1 MNIGILGAGQMASVL
16 GSAWTKQGHQ
26 VTLSYSRDRAKL
38 EAAAA
43 AIGARAGSPAEAVDA
58 ADVVVVA
65 TGWDGVTGALTAAG
79 PLDGRV
85 VWSIVN
91 PIKPDFSG
99 LAVGT
104 DTSGSE
110 MIAMQLS
117 PATQFVAAWPPFAQ
131 VLSTGSTAFGAVRAN
146 AFMCGE
152 SAAAKQAIAPLL
164 DALDVRVVD
173 AGPLRAARFIEPAL
187 MLLVH
192 LAYGER
198 FGLVAL
204 DLLRR

>member
-1 MNIGILGAGQMASVL
+1 MNIGILGAGRMATAL
-16 GSAWTKQGHQ
+16 GSAWTKEGHR
-26 VTLSYSRDRAKL
+26 VTLSFSRDPAKL
-38 EAAAA
+38 DEAAS
-43 AIGARAGSPAEAVDA
+43 AIGGRAATPDVAVRD
-58 ADVVVVA
+58 ADVIVLA
-65 TGWDGVTGALTAAG
+65 TGWDGAAGALSAAG
-79 PLDGRV
+79 NLDGRV

-91 PIKPDFSG
+91 PMKPDFSG

-110 MIAMQLS
+110 IIAGQLGK
-117 PATQFVAAWPPFAQ
+117 AAFVAAWPPFAE
-131 VLSTGSTAFGAVRAN
+131 VLATGSTHFGSGRAN
-146 AFMCGE
+146 VFMCGE
-152 SAAAKQAIAPLL
+152 SSEAKQTIAPLL
-164 DALDVRVVD
+164 AAIDVTVVD

>member
-1 MNIGILGAGQMASVL
+1 MNIGILGAGHMATVL
-16 GSAWTKQGHQ
+16 GGAWTKAGHQ
-26 VTLSYSRDRAKL
+26 VTLSFSREPGKL
-38 EAAAA
+38 DEAAR
-43 AIGARAGSPAEAVDA
+43 AIGARAATAEVAVRD
-58 ADVVVVA
+58 ADVVVIA
-65 TGWDGVTGALTAAG
+65 TGWAGVAGALAAAG
-79 PLDGRV
+79 NLDGRV

-91 PIKPDFSG
+91 PMKPDFSG

-110 MIAMQLS
+110 IIAGQ
-117 PATQFVAAWPPFAQ
+117 AGKAEFVAAWPPFAE
-131 VLSTGSTAFGAVRAN
+131 VLATGSTHFGTARAN
-146 AFMCGE
+146 VFMCGE
-152 SAAAKQAIAPLL
+152 SSAAKQAIAPLL
-164 DALDVRVVD
+164 AAIDVRVVD

-192 LAYGER
+192 LAYGQQ

>member
-1 MNIGILGAGQMASVL
+1 MNIGILGAGNMATVL
-16 GSAWTKQGHQ
+16 GSAWIKAGHQ
-26 VTLSYSRDRAKL
+26 VTLSFSREPGKL
-38 EAAAA
+38 ETAAS
-43 AIGARAGSPAEAVDA
+43 AIGAKAATADIAARD
-58 ADVVVVA
+58 ADVVVIA
-65 TGWDGVTGALTAAG
+65 TGWGGAAGAVAAAG

-91 PIKPDFSG
+91 PMKPDFSG

-110 MIAMQLS
+110 IIASQVGK
-117 PATQFVAAWPPFAQ
+117 AAFVAAWPPFAE
-131 VLSTGSTAFGAVRAN
+131 VLATGSTHFGTARAN
-146 AFMCGE
+146 AFMCGDSSE
-152 SAAAKQAIAPLL
+152 AKQAVAPLL
-164 DALDVRVVD
+164 EAIDVKVVD

-192 LAYGER
+192 LAYGQQ
-198 FGLVAL
+198 FGLVGL